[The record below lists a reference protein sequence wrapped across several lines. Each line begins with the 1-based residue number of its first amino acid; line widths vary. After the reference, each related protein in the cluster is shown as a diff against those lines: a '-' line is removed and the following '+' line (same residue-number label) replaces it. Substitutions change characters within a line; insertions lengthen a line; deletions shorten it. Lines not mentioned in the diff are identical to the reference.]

1 VTALPAGEPAVPV
14 VSAVGVGK
22 RYGPTVALHD
32 VSLTVHPGESHAL
45 VGRNGAGSTGDAD
58 DDVLGVTNSDHDRVL
73 IVKPRGRALWE
84 IPGGVTGV

>member
-1 VTALPAGEPAVPV
+1 MTALPAGKSAVPV

-45 VGRNGAGSTGDAD
+45 VGRNGYARD
-58 DDVLGVTNSDHDRVL
+58 
-73 IVKPRGRALWE
+73 PRG
-84 IPGGVTGV
+84 